1 MSKFYTID
9 GCSEL
14 NLLKNLICSQYY
26 NSTYI
31 WWKTCYKKDDNGKN
45 RIDAFPMNDRYDEN
59 PNSNYCDKFRLRDG
73 LYEKKNESDKETQKV
88 IDKAVIKSLLKL

>member
-1 MSKFYTID
+1 
-9 GCSEL
+9 
-14 NLLKNLICSQYY
+14 
-26 NSTYI
+26 
-31 WWKTCYKKDDNGKN
+31 
-45 RIDAFPMNDRYDEN
+45 MNDRDDEN